1 VTSDGPAATRVGV
14 ISLGCAKNLVDTE
27 VMSGR
32 LADAGFRF
40 VQEPR
45 EADLIVI
52 NTCGFIEAARKES
65 IKTILETAELKKHG
79 NLKRLVV
86 AGCMVQ
92 RYREQLRRDLPEVDA
107 FVDLDQLDLIVER
120 AAIGGPVAAGK
131 EAASALHRATYLY
144 DHETPRLLATPP
156 WSAYI
161 KIAEGCDHECS
172 FCAIPSIRGRFRSRR
187 PESVVSEAMTL
198 AEGGVREIILIAQD
212 SSRYGSDLGLR
223 EELSG
228 LLEQLQEIP
237 ELHWIRLLYL
247 YPNSISDRLIETMA
261 GLSKV
266 VGYVDLPLQHSASNM
281 LRRMRRGGSAE
292 SHLRLI
298 DRFRSAIPGAA
309 IRSTFIVG
317 FPGESETEFEE
328 LLSFIRRARFEHL
341 GLFTYSHEEGTTAHE
356 LHDDVPAEIKQDRYD
371 RAMACQ
377 QEIAFGK
384 NREMIGRV
392 VELLVE
398 GPHPE
403 TEDLLTGRM
412 STQAPDVDGLV
423 LLNDGHARPG
433 RFAKVELTDVAGYD
447 LVGRIVEE
455 L

>member
-1 VTSDGPAATRVGV
+1 VTPDGPAATRVGI

-32 LADAGFRF
+32 LADAGFSF
-40 VQEPR
+40 VQDPH
-45 EADLIVI
+45 EADLIVV
-52 NTCGFIEAARKES
+52 NTCGFIEAAREES
-65 IKTILETAELKKHG
+65 IKAILEAAELKKHG

-92 RYREQLRRDLPEVDA
+92 RYREHLRRELPEVDA
-107 FVDLDQLDLIVER
+107 FVDLDQLDLIAER
-120 AAIGGPVAAGK
+120 AAIGGEMPATGK
-131 EAASALHRATYLY
+131 MATYLY

-161 KIAEGCDHECS
+161 KIAEGCDHDCS
-172 FCAIPSIRGRFRSRR
+172 FCAIPSIRGHFRSRL
-187 PESVVSEAMTL
+187 PESVVREAEAL

-212 SSRYGSDLGLR
+212 SSRYGSDIGLQ
-223 EELSG
+223 EGLSG
-228 LLEQLQEIP
+228 LLERLQEIP
-237 ELHWIRLLYL
+237 QLHWIRLLYL
-247 YPNSISDRLIETMA
+247 YPNSISERLVQTMA
-261 GLSKV
+261 AISKV
-266 VGYVDLPLQHSASNM
+266 VGYVDLPLQHSASTM
-281 LRRMRRGGSAE
+281 LRRMRRGGSAD

-298 DRFRSAIPGAA
+298 DRFRTAMPGAA

-317 FPGESETEFEE
+317 FPGESEMEFEK
-328 LLSFIRRARFEHL
+328 LLGFIRRARFEHL
-341 GLFTYSHEEGTTAHE
+341 GLFTYSHEEGTPAHE
-356 LHDDVPAEIKQDRYD
+356 LDDDVPARTKQERYD

-403 TEDLLTGRM
+403 TDDLLTGRM

-423 LLNDGHARPG
+423 ILNDGSARPG
-433 RFAKVELTDVAGYD
+433 RFARVELTDVAGYD
-447 LVGRIVEE
+447 LIGRIIEE